1 VADKSQINI
10 RFYAMNAKVRI
21 TVAADLRLQH
31 AIALLLSNTEEH
43 GQ

>member
-1 VADKSQINI
+1 
-10 RFYAMNAKVRI
+10 MNANLRI